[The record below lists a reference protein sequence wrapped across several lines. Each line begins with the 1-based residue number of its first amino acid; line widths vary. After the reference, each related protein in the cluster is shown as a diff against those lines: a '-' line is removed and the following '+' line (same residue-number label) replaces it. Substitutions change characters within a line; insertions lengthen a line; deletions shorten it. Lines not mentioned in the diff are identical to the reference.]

1 MRLLAALT
9 VGVALA
15 GCASD
20 SVRSV
25 PSKGSLIPDYT
36 LKLSPSISVA
46 LEKVVYWGA
55 LAGIAYLILDPLS
68 PNWEIEEAP
77 LGDKYIHFSLR
88 MKRYYAG
95 GAGEAQSIF
104 QRRAKELMR
113 LNGFDGYSV
122 VEYQEGL
129 DSSVIGSQRTA
140 EGVILLIRKSN

>member
-1 MRLLAALT
+1 
-9 VGVALA
+9 
-15 GCASD
+15 
-20 SVRSV
+20 
-25 PSKGSLIPDYT
+25 
-36 LKLSPSISVA
+36 
-46 LEKVVYWGA
+46 
-55 LAGIAYLILDPLS
+55 
-68 PNWEIEEAP
+68 
-77 LGDKYIHFSLR
+77 